1 MARRRFQSRTN
12 SSSFGWVYCGSH
24 NFSAAAWGRPLHNS
38 LNSQSNGVARSKSV
52 LGSRLHICNYEFG
65 IVFIVPP
72 SERTYYN
79 DNIHSD
85 LDDIILPFVVPAP
98 RYRSVDIPATK
109 FAMSRAYAEL
119 AYQEREKRVE
129 VMDDEEEL
137 MDEEEEL
144 LELLED
150 KFFL

>member
-1 MARRRFQSRTN
+1 MPTTT
-12 SSSFGWVYCGSH
+12 
-24 NFSAAAWGRPLHNS
+24 
-38 LNSQSNGVARSKSV
+38 QSNGVARSKSV

-65 IVFIVPP
+65 LVFIVPP

-144 LELLED
+144 LEVPDTVVEEKED
-150 KFFL
+150 EKAYAEKLWGSS